1 MFKDVINWLASDGA
15 ISILI
20 AFTITQII
28 NVVIGTFKS
37 VLTIKGTKISAAFV
51 NGLSYAVNALV
62 IKKITGISNEFIV
75 IVLTFIT
82 NFIGVYVSLWIMDK
96 IKKDKLW
103 VITAVINENDSTI
116 FEVDLIGASLK
127 FSKLNY
133 TGDTRAYMVFSNNKE
148 QSAEFNKII
157 KKYDDVHYTVTT
169 NTWVFQ

>member
-15 ISILI
+15 FSLLL

-37 VLTIKGTKISAAFV
+37 VLTIKGTKVSAAFV

-75 IVLTFIT
+75 ITLTFIT
-82 NFIGVYVSLWIMDK
+82 NFVGVYVSLWIMDK

-103 VITAVINENDSTI
+103 VITLVISEQDSTV
-116 FEVDLIGASLK
+116 FEVDLINESLK

-148 QSAEFNKII
+148 ESARVNKLI
-157 KKYDDVHYTVTT
+157 KKYNNVQYTVTT